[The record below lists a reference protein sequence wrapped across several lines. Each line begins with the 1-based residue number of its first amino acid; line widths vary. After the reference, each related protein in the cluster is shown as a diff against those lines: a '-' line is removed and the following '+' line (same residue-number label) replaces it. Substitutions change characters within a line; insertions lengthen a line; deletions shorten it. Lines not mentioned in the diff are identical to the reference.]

1 MPTVQTGKI
10 GAYGIT
16 LSAGQVSEVDFVD
29 DVDVVEVITDGAAA
43 VYATVDGSAPTVG
56 GSNCYYLPA
65 VAGSKEI
72 HPPTSGGT
80 VVKLISSGTPTVGVA
95 KV

>member
-1 MPTVQTGKI
+1 MPTVQAGQI
-10 GAYGIT
+10 GAYGLMLT
-16 LSAGQVSEVDFVD
+16 AGQVSEVDFVD
-29 DVDVVEVITDGAAA
+29 DVDVVEIITDGAAA

-56 GSNCYYLPA
+56 GGNCYYLPA

-95 KV
+95 KM

>member
-1 MPTVQTGKI
+1 MPTVQ
-10 GAYGIT
+10 
-16 LSAGQVSEVDFVD
+16 AGQIGSYGLTLTASTVTEVDFVD
-29 DVDVVEVITDGAAA
+29 DVDAVEIITDGAAA

-56 GSNCYYLPA
+56 GGNCYYLPA

-80 VVKLISSGTPTVGVA
+80 VVKLISAGTPTVGVA